1 MLKQFINLVK
11 LSSTGTLGVSPQKM
25 CAPSVVLA
33 RGTPGV
39 SPQKIC
45 DPSVE
50 QRAAL
55 LAGQRIVYTLK
66 RSRKRRTIGLRIDD
80 RGLTLSVP
88 LRASERCLQDVLQG
102 RANWVIEKLA
112 GWAAR
117 KPVVLRYVEGEL
129 IPYLGETLTLRLGA
143 SRLYRN
149 GADLWLQDGVLSP
162 EMQLTKW
169 YRQQALPLFTA
180 RVALYAALLN
190 VSPSAIKLSTAK
202 TRWGSC
208 SSTGTIRLNLQLIK
222 LPQHLIDYVVVH
234 ELAHL
239 REMNHSVA
247 YWRVVASV
255 FPDFAE
261 FRRELKALGLR

>member
-1 MLKQFINLVK
+1 MLKQLLNLVK
-11 LSSTGTLGVSPQKM
+11 RSS
-25 CAPSVVLA
+25 A
-33 RGTPGV
+33 GTPGV
-39 SPQKIC
+39 SPQQGC

-50 QRAAL
+50 QRAVL
-55 LAGQRIVYTLK
+55 LVGQRIVYTLK
-66 RSRKRRTIGLRIDD
+66 RSSKRRTIGLCIDD

-88 LRASERCLQDVLQG
+88 LRASERCLHVVLQG
-102 RANWVIEKLA
+102 RAKWVLEKLER
-112 GWAAR
+112 WAAR
-117 KPVVLRYVEGEL
+117 KPTALNYVEGAL
-129 IPYLGETLTLRLGA
+129 IPYLGETLTLRLGT

-149 GADLWLQDGVLSP
+149 GAELWLQHGVLSR
-162 EMQLTKW
+162 EQQLTKW

-180 RVALYAALLN
+180 RVTFYAALLN

-208 SSTGTIRLNLQLIK
+208 TSTGTIRLNLQLIK

-239 REMNHSVA
+239 REMNHSAA

-255 FPDFAE
+255 CPNYAE
-261 FRRELKALGLR
+261 FRRELTALGLR